1 MTDLTAK
8 ELCGGRPDDLRT
20 LGTRTQGDMDDRPA
34 AGLQLAARR
43 GVAFVAGVARTH
55 RLWIVRFL
63 AGVYTE
69 VFRGTSALV
78 MIFWVFFVLPIA
90 FGWQL
95 VPMWAG
101 TLALGLTYG
110 AYGSEI
116 VRGALKAVDPAQQ
129 EGGIALSFTPWQ
141 RMRLILLPQ
150 AVPEM
155 IPPFSNLLI
164 ELLKGTALVSVMGM
178 GDLAFSGNLVR
189 LALQE
194 SAEIYTY
201 LLVIYFVIAFLLTRV
216 MRGLEK
222 KLKAG
227 VGKEPERG
235 VSAHELKR
243 AQTTGVGGGVGGASM
258 KWDWD
263 AVSDFMPYFWDGLVV
278 TLQALVLGSLI
289 SFVARP
295 GVGAADARAVALGA
309 LAGRRGHGVHPQHPA
324 AGAAVLPLLR
334 AARVGRDPLGADHR
348 CDRRSGCTTRR
359 TRCRSTGPAS
369 RPCRPA
375 SGRRRPR

>member
-1 MTDLTAK
+1 MTSGLW
-8 ELCGGRPDDLRT
+8 ELVLKGIWVTVQL
-20 LGTRTQGDMDDRPA
+20 LVFSA
-34 AGLQLAARR
+34 LLAAA
-43 GVAFVAGVARTH
+43 VSFVVGVARVH

-63 AGVYTE
+63 AGFYTE
-69 VFRGTSALV
+69 VFRGTSALI
-78 MIFWVFFVLPIA
+78 MIFWVFFVLPPA

-116 VRGALKAVDPAQQ
+116 VRGSLNSVDPAQL

-141 RMRLILLPQ
+141 RLRLILLPQ

-201 LLVIYFVIAFLLTRV
+201 ILLIYFVIAFLLTRL

-222 KLKAG
+222 RLKAG
-227 VGKEPERG
+227 VGEVPEKG
-235 VSAHELKR
+235 VSQAELHR
-243 AQTTGVGGGVGGASM
+243 PETTGVGGG
-258 KWDWD
+258 
-263 AVSDFMPYFWDGLVV
+263 AV
-278 TLQALVLGSLI
+278 
-289 SFVARP
+289 
-295 GVGAADARAVALGA
+295 
-309 LAGRRGHGVHPQHPA
+309 
-324 AGAAVLPLLR
+324 
-334 AARVGRDPLGADHR
+334 
-348 CDRRSGCTTRR
+348 
-359 TRCRSTGPAS
+359 
-369 RPCRPA
+369 
-375 SGRRRPR
+375 

>member
-1 MTDLTAK
+1 MTSGLWDLVLKGVWTTIQLLLFSA
-8 ELCGGRPDDLRT
+8 L
-20 LGTRTQGDMDDRPA
+20 
-34 AGLQLAARR
+34 LAAA
-43 GVAFVAGVARTH
+43 VSFVVGVARTH
-55 RLWIVRFL
+55 RRWVVRFL

-78 MIFWVFFVLPIA
+78 MIFWVFFVLPPA

-227 VGKEPERG
+227 VGKAPQRG
-235 VSAHELKR
+235 PAAGELKR
-243 AQTTGVGGGVGGASM
+243 AETTGVGGGVA
-258 KWDWD
+258 
-263 AVSDFMPYFWDGLVV
+263 
-278 TLQALVLGSLI
+278 
-289 SFVARP
+289 
-295 GVGAADARAVALGA
+295 
-309 LAGRRGHGVHPQHPA
+309 
-324 AGAAVLPLLR
+324 
-334 AARVGRDPLGADHR
+334 
-348 CDRRSGCTTRR
+348 
-359 TRCRSTGPAS
+359 
-369 RPCRPA
+369 
-375 SGRRRPR
+375 

>member
-1 MTDLTAK
+1 MT
-8 ELCGGRPDDLRT
+8 
-20 LGTRTQGDMDDRPA
+20 
-34 AGLQLAARR
+34 AGLWDLVLRGIWTTVQLLFFSALLAAAVSFAV
-43 GVAFVAGVARTH
+43 GIARNH

-63 AGVYTE
+63 AGFYTE

-78 MIFWVFFVLPIA
+78 MIFWVFFVLPPA

-116 VRGALKAVDPAQQ
+116 VRGALGAVNPAQA
-129 EGGIALSFTPWQ
+129 EGGIALGFTPAQ
-141 RMRLILLPQ
+141 RMRKILLPQ

-201 LLVIYFVIAFLLTRV
+201 VLLLYFVIAFLLTRV
-216 MRGLEK
+216 MRGLEHH
-222 KLKAG
+222 LKAG
-227 VGKEPERG
+227 VR
-235 VSAHELKR
+235 
-243 AQTTGVGGGVGGASM
+243 
-258 KWDWD
+258 
-263 AVSDFMPYFWDGLVV
+263 
-278 TLQALVLGSLI
+278 
-289 SFVARP
+289 
-295 GVGAADARAVALGA
+295 
-309 LAGRRGHGVHPQHPA
+309 
-324 AGAAVLPLLR
+324 
-334 AARVGRDPLGADHR
+334 
-348 CDRRSGCTTRR
+348 
-359 TRCRSTGPAS
+359 
-369 RPCRPA
+369 
-375 SGRRRPR
+375 

>member
-1 MTDLTAK
+1 MTSGLW
-8 ELCGGRPDDLRT
+8 ELVLKGIWTTVQLLVFSAL
-20 LGTRTQGDMDDRPA
+20 LGA
-34 AGLQLAARR
+34 A
-43 GVAFVAGVARTH
+43 VAFAAGVARTH

-63 AGVYTE
+63 AGLYTE

-141 RMRLILLPQ
+141 RMRLIMLPQ

-194 SAEIYTY
+194 SAEIYSY

-216 MRGLEK
+216 MRGLEN

-227 VGKEPERG
+227 VGKVPERKVVTEPG
-235 VSAHELKR
+235 PVG
-243 AQTTGVGGGVGGASM
+243 TGVGVAGG
-258 KWDWD
+258 
-263 AVSDFMPYFWDGLVV
+263 
-278 TLQALVLGSLI
+278 GS
-289 SFVARP
+289 
-295 GVGAADARAVALGA
+295 
-309 LAGRRGHGVHPQHPA
+309 
-324 AGAAVLPLLR
+324 
-334 AARVGRDPLGADHR
+334 
-348 CDRRSGCTTRR
+348 
-359 TRCRSTGPAS
+359 
-369 RPCRPA
+369 
-375 SGRRRPR
+375 